1 MVYMKRLIL
10 LALMLIMVVPAA
22 EAKRRETPEEMER
35 KTRHYE
41 GWEWGAAGRFSLVF
55 YDMEYMRIMKQT
67 PVVDYTSQA
76 KLGGNVLLN
85 GGYFINNNW
94 RVGLELGAQIQ
105 YNYTAVPIYAT
116 AHYFY
121 GKRKNCLFNF
131 LNLGTNVLF
140 NKGVRFGATGA
151 GGVGV
156 RLQSPDSDHKF
167 DIMIGYQAIML
178 NPRPVIKEPYCYS
191 PKDVNRKVLNQSVF
205 IGIGVNF

>member
-1 MVYMKRLIL
+1 MKRLFLLFLLVL
-10 LALMLIMVVPAA
+10 LAVPTV
-22 EAKRRETPEEMER
+22 EAKRRETPEEIER
-35 KTRHYE
+35 KTRKYE
-41 GWEWGAAGRFSLVF
+41 GWEQTVSGRFALIF
-55 YDMEYMRIMKQT
+55 YQGVRTEIEG
-67 PVVDYTSQA
+67 QA
-76 KLGGNVLLN
+76 PERSYKAQARLGGSLTYG
-85 GGYFINNNW
+85 GGYLINNHW
-94 RVGLELGAQIQ
+94 RVGAEVGVQPQ
-105 YNYTAVPIYAT
+105 YNHTLIPAYLT

>member
-1 MVYMKRLIL
+1 
-10 LALMLIMVVPAA
+10 
-22 EAKRRETPEEMER
+22 
-35 KTRHYE
+35 
-41 GWEWGAAGRFSLVF
+41 
-55 YDMEYMRIMKQT
+55 
-67 PVVDYTSQA
+67 
-76 KLGGNVLLN
+76 
-85 GGYFINNNW
+85 
-94 RVGLELGAQIQ
+94 
-105 YNYTAVPIYAT
+105 
-116 AHYFY
+116 
-121 GKRKNCLFNF
+121 
-131 LNLGTNVLF
+131 VLF